1 MSTTTTVPIPRSFH
15 LSPAITDL
23 RQGLAAWRIWWSL
36 GWQDIRLRYRR
47 SQLGPF
53 WITLSTAI
61 MIYSM
66 GFLYAKLFKIDLSTY
81 YPYLATGL
89 ITWTFISSIIIE
101 ANEAFTDN
109 SGFIRQTCL
118 PFSIYILRLLTRN
131 FIILLHNFLPVVP
144 ILIYFKVAPSAIGIS
159 YLIFGLA
166 LFLSIGYSFGLILAI
181 LGSRFRD
188 MKPIVASLVQ
198 VCFLITPI
206 LWQHSMLSPKL
217 QALMNFNPFYQ
228 LVQLLRAPL
237 LGQIPSTTTLIYCM
251 VLAIVGLSSMIVV
264 LARCRHRIAF
274 WV

>member
-1 MSTTTTVPIPRSFH
+1 
-15 LSPAITDL
+15 
-23 RQGLAAWRIWWSL
+23 
-36 GWQDIRLRYRR
+36 
-47 SQLGPF
+47 
-53 WITLSTAI
+53 
-61 MIYSM
+61 
-66 GFLYAKLFKIDLSTY
+66 
-81 YPYLATGL
+81 
-89 ITWTFISSIIIE
+89 
-101 ANEAFTDN
+101 
-109 SGFIRQTCL
+109 
-118 PFSIYILRLLTRN
+118 RN